1 VVALLPGHKPTLSA
15 LSDPEWVDVLVILTE
30 DEVRRLTPSL
40 KRAGAC
46 GIVEFPL
53 NKVIE

>member
-1 VVALLPGHKPTLSA
+1 MLKLDFAKCGGLI
-15 LSDPEWVDVLVILTE
+15 PE
-30 DEVRRLTPSL
+30 L

-53 NKVIE
+53 NKIIE